1 MNVFKV
7 NRYPY
12 FELMKVKLEPGPAAG
27 CLLAAGGVA
36 NV

>member
-12 FELMKVKLEPGPAAG
+12 FELMKVKFEPGPAG
-27 CLLAAGGVA
+27 CWLLAGAVA